1 MPDDRNCEL
10 SLRARL
16 LRQAARSLLLAQSSD
31 WPFIMKCG
39 TAVEYANKRVRDQ
52 LARFHFLCDAAV
64 RNDVEE
70 RKLIALEQ
78 MDNLFPF
85 LDYRIYAEPERAA
98 EQPAAKPALAG

>member
-1 MPDDRNCEL
+1 
-10 SLRARL
+10 
-16 LRQAARSLLLAQSSD
+16 
-31 WPFIMKCG
+31 MKCG

-52 LARFHFLCDAAV
+52 LARFHFLCDAAAK
-64 RNDVEE
+64 NDVEE

-98 EQPAAKPALAG
+98 EQPPAAKPALAG